1 MSMKKWRQLVNEKA
15 EVEQQ
20 NESILAAIKN
30 NKINEEL
37 GQLSGEKL
45 FKPITSRL
53 DRRQEGPAPEEQVP
67 DYGMDELDLIN
78 PFDGDFRPDEETP
91 TPSPSPTPSPTP
103 PSPASTPPPS
113 PTWGEPHTPESTP
126 LPPLAEE
133 EETELLEESGAT
145 PTPQPSKSGSK
156 WESPKP
162 PGIKGSESV
171 DLQTLNSMLSKNKD
185 NPDYVVKSKKSKF
198 HGYSMS
204 DIKAARDEILDR
216 RKGNKQPRAPLP
228 KGVEELDREM
238 EGSGGAW
245 GISNSVA
252 THSVDPNALVE
263 QLHLSLASIRA
274 GNTSLKLKKQVEFML
289 GFLEAAGEIT
299 EKESHNI
306 LRSII

>member
-53 DRRQEGPAPEEQVP
+53 DTRVGVPHPEEQVP
-67 DYGMDELDLIN
+67 DYGMDEFDLNN
-78 PFDGDFRPDEETP
+78 PFDGDFKPDEETP
-91 TPSPSPTPSPTP
+91 TPTPSPTP
-103 PSPASTPPPS
+103 PPSPTSTPPPS
-113 PTWGEPHTPESTP
+113 PTWSEPHTPESTP

-133 EETELLEESGAT
+133 EETELLESGAS
-145 PTPQPSKSGSK
+145 PTPQPSSGATPKVTPKESK
-156 WESPKP
+156 WGSPKP

-198 HGYSMS
+198 HGYTMS

-216 RKGNKQPRAPLP
+216 RKGNKQPQLP
-228 KGVEELDREM
+228 KSDL
-238 EGSGGAW
+238 
-245 GISNSVA
+245 
-252 THSVDPNALVE
+252 P
-263 QLHLSLASIRA
+263 
-274 GNTSLKLKKQVEFML
+274 KQ
-289 GFLEAAGEIT
+289 
-299 EKESHNI
+299 
-306 LRSII
+306 